1 MYQALSIR
9 MRLVNTYS
17 RAQEPIDAGNVVSEP
32 NKSNTKPESFKR
44 SRLESTGVG
53 LEVGTFEF
61 DLSVDILHH
70 LYP

>member
-1 MYQALSIR
+1 
-9 MRLVNTYS
+9 MRLVNPYS
-17 RAQEPIDAGNVVSEP
+17 RAHEPIDAGNVVLEP
-32 NKSNTKPESFKR
+32 SNSKTEPESFKR
-44 SRLESTGVG
+44 SRLESAGVG